1 MTGKGQVRLTSNA
14 EFAKE
19 LLDLDG
25 RRVIDIGCGEG
36 KLTRTLARQG
46 AEVFGIDV
54 DETALTKARAALKGE
69 NATFMTA
76 KGEDLP
82 FEDGSMDVV
91 VFSNSLHHIAV
102 EKMPQ
107 ALIEAARVLKP
118 GGRLCVMEP
127 LAEENYFEAMRLVH
141 DESEVRAKAYEAL
154 QDAEAYGF
162 SREREATY
170 SACRRF
176 ESFEAFRESHAA
188 RSEKRRAVFDARG
201 EEIRERFLKNAR
213 QEDGGFVFDQ
223 PTRVSLLSKRA

>member
-1 MTGKGQVRLTSNA
+1 MTSNA

-36 KLTRTLARQG
+36 KLTRTLARQW

-76 KGEDLP
+76 KAEDLP

-91 VFSNSLHHIAV
+91 VFPNSLHHIAV

-127 LAEENYFEAMRLVH
+127 PAEGDYFEAMRLVH

-154 QDAEAYGF
+154 QDAEACGF
-162 SREREATY
+162 SRE
-170 SACRRF
+170 
-176 ESFEAFRESHAA
+176 
-188 RSEKRRAVFDARG
+188 
-201 EEIRERFLKNAR
+201 
-213 QEDGGFVFDQ
+213 
-223 PTRVSLLSKRA
+223 